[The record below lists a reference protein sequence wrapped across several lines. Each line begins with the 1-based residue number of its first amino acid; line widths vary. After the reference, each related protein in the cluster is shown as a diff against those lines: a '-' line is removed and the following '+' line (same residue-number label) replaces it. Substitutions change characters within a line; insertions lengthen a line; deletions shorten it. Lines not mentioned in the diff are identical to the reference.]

1 MLIFKKSD
9 LFNLGIVSCFFL
21 CFNLSFSQSENQSL
35 RSGLSKTELKLACD
49 GYKKMM
55 ETETYIMQQN
65 KTKEFAKKM
74 NNTLSSAPIDITNKD
89 FFYKW
94 LEKNISKTNFK
105 NVAEAKVFIDD
116 MVATTD
122 KLTKEN
128 EELFNLIKKATPEQ
142 IREIRMPLTN
152 HRNIK
157 KR

>member
-1 MLIFKKSD
+1 MLILKKRY
-9 LFNLGIVSCFFL
+9 LFNLGIFVSLFL
-21 CFNLSFSQSENQSL
+21 CFNTSFSQSENQSL
-35 RSGLSKTELKLACD
+35 RSGLSTTELKLACD

-55 ETETYIMQQN
+55 ETETYLMQQN
-65 KTKEFAKKM
+65 KTKEFAEKM

-105 NVAEAKVFIDD
+105 NVAEAKIFIDD
-116 MVATTD
+116 MVAITD

-128 EELFNLIKKATPEQ
+128 EALFNLIKRATPEQ
-142 IREIRMPLTN
+142 IREIRLPLTN

-157 KR
+157 KS

>member
-1 MLIFKKSD
+1 
-9 LFNLGIVSCFFL
+9 
-21 CFNLSFSQSENQSL
+21 
-35 RSGLSKTELKLACD
+35 
-49 GYKKMM
+49 
-55 ETETYIMQQN
+55 
-65 KTKEFAKKM
+65 
-74 NNTLSSAPIDITNKD
+74 
-89 FFYKW
+89 
-94 LEKNISKTNFK
+94 
-105 NVAEAKVFIDD
+105 